1 MTQVLIVLLMLSPY
15 SSLFYGFCHIWRD
28 TSVIL
33 KSVVDISIP
42 EKYHVMCKDD
52 KLSYTWWYV
61 LESHNLGKTKYW
73 VVSLSTEEGACW
85 EIMSYAMQLNI
96 VIRIDQGV
104 IATRQLLIVPH
115 SCSFNDAPLVVHHVV
130 TRFSLADL
138 LCEI

>member
-1 MTQVLIVLLMLSPY
+1 
-15 SSLFYGFCHIWRD
+15 
-28 TSVIL
+28 
-33 KSVVDISIP
+33 
-42 EKYHVMCKDD
+42 
-52 KLSYTWWYV
+52 
-61 LESHNLGKTKYW
+61 
-73 VVSLSTEEGACW
+73 
-85 EIMSYAMQLNI
+85 MSYAMQLNI